1 MDLMYQGIDSY
12 KIGYQ
17 PVKNCNLM
25 KSLYF
30 ISFIIVGNIFIMNI
44 FVGVVI
50 DKFNRLKDRMC
61 GYALMTR
68 DQKEWV
74 EQEKQM
80 IRLDLQREKYLPNN
94 LFQKIAYFMQN
105 HKYFE
110 FFITFCIFFSV
121 ILMAMRYYQMPPE
134 YEQNLEVFGNLL
146 TIIYNVEAVIKII
159 ALEKDY
165 F

>member
-1 MDLMYQGIDSY
+1 MNNPRNFDNFMNSIEVLFESITTEGWMDLMYQGVDSY

-17 PVKNCNLM
+17 PVVNCNLM

-80 IRLDLQREKYLPNN
+80 IRLDLQREKNLP
-94 LFQKIAYFMQN
+94 
-105 HKYFE
+105 
-110 FFITFCIFFSV
+110 
-121 ILMAMRYYQMPPE
+121 
-134 YEQNLEVFGNLL
+134 GNLL
-146 TIIYNVEAVIKII
+146 
-159 ALEKDY
+159 
-165 F
+165 